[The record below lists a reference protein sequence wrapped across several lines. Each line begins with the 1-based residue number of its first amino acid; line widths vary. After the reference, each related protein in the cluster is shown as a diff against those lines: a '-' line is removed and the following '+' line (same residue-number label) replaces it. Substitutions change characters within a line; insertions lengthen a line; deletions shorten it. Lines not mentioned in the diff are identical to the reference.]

1 MLVAFGVYLFIAS
14 NIFSEIIFGL
24 KNILWPEVSQ
34 GVGQSGLTD
43 EEIDALFSNEVQIE
57 TTQSGAILED
67 TISDIEEITTEN
79 QETASGATSE

>member
-1 MLVAFGVYLFIAS
+1 MLIAFWVYLFIAS

-34 GVGQSGLTD
+34 TVGQSGLTD

-57 TTQSGAILED
+57 TSQSGENTES
-67 TISDIEEITTEN
+67 TISWE
-79 QETASGATSE
+79 QESDVEDQSTSSGSESE